1 VTGAVEKVVFLGN
14 VTRVTLALADQ
25 HLMVELRG
33 RAEGLERGAPLSVEL
48 PPGALRV
55 LREA

>member
-1 VTGAVEKVVFLGN
+1 
-14 VTRVTLALADQ
+14 
-25 HLMVELRG
+25 MVELRG